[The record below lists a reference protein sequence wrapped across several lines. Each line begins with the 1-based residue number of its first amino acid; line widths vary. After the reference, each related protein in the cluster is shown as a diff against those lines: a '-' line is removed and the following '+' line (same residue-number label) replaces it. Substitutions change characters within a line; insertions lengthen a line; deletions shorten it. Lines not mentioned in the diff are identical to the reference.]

1 MELCFQALT
10 HKHIHFFVY
19 QKHFR
24 DKNFHEQEGTVG
36 PKPNS
41 TVHWP
46 FLCSLT
52 KSTKCKPTA
61 GQDSENSLWGY
72 ERHSE
77 SICYLISIHSTAKRK
92 KMLNRT
98 YYFDNQFNIGFVL
111 VSFKTRRSCLVSFI
125 FLSTFFHHKK
135 VP

>member
-1 MELCFQALT
+1 MKYSVCLAFLFSGGTHFHEYGAVFLCTKNTFQR
-10 HKHIHFFVY
+10 
-19 QKHFR
+19 Q
-24 DKNFHEQEGTVG
+24 NFHEQEGTVG

-52 KSTKCKPTA
+52 KSTNCKPMT

-77 SICYLISIHSTAKRK
+77 PICYLISIHSTAKRK

-98 YYFDNQFNIGFVL
+98 YCLDNQFNICFIL
-111 VSFKTRRSCLVSFI
+111 VSFKTRIGHFILCLVS
-125 FLSTFFHHKK
+125 
-135 VP
+135 